1 MVPRT
6 PEGEALRCW
15 LTERAAYYSSFG
27 ETERAQRDSLLDEVY
42 RLTRPKLASEDERKK
57 HESAAKKLRELLPMV
72 DSTVKALKVCGS
84 QVFPKDGTPPITM
97 SELLLHLEESAF
109 IIRGSLLYLDRP
121 HMRSADVLSH
131 CLIFIS
137 MVMNCG
143 VVEVDALGLA
153 RLAMKAHGFS
163 EDELGIFSKDSK
175 QSGTPR
181 KRRKDVI
188 NNYFDVVESYLEQYR
203 KHNNIPDFN
212 PAHYRQKK
220 DQVRKKSPRIPAD

>member
-57 HESAAKKLRELLPMV
+57 HESAARKLRELLPMV

-84 QVFPKDGTPPITM
+84 EVFPKDGTPPITM

-109 IIRGSLLYLDRP
+109 IIKGSLLYLDRP
-121 HMRSADVLSH
+121 HMRSADVLSYS
-131 CLIFIS
+131 LTFVT

-143 VVEVDALGLA
+143 VVEADALGLA
-153 RLAMKAHGFS
+153 RLAMKAHGFTD
-163 EDELGIFSKDSK
+163 DELGVFSDDSRK
-175 QSGTPR
+175 VGTPR

-188 NNYFDVVESYLEQYR
+188 SHYFDVVESYLEQYR
-203 KHNNIPDFN
+203 KHNNIPEFN
-212 PAHYRQKK
+212 PAQYRQKK
-220 DQVRKKSPRIPAD
+220 DHVRKNPPHIPRD